1 MWRCILRSRS
11 GRSHASSLPELGR
24 LRPKGWSRVP
34 VPRWRGL
41 RDEPKE
47 PLRGKLHQK
56 KPPFYP
62 KYIKSNVPC
71 LSTDGF
77 IFLSTVSWINK
88 QMLLPRQMWVSS
100 RYESNLSVWTNS
112 YSHSREWGS
121 LQMSP
126 WQPPWRTVTIFSRFS
141 GKHEAVVEHET
152 RAFPVARDSLS
163 TSASRAWKRAK
174 IAPIL

>member
-47 PLRGKLHQK
+47 PLRGRLHQK

-100 RYESNLSVWTNS
+100 RYESNLSVWTNKVI
-112 YSHSREWGS
+112 HIQGS
-121 LQMSP
+121 GGHC
-126 WQPPWRTVTIFSRFS
+126 RC
-141 GKHEAVVEHET
+141 HH
-152 RAFPVARDSLS
+152 DSLHGEQLPFFHVFQVSMKRSWS
-163 TSASRAWKRAK
+163 TRHAPSPSRVTRSPRLLRAPENAQK
-174 IAPIL
+174 